1 MSNSTTTLN
10 LDFQNTEQAFA
21 MKTDAELK
29 KSAWLFGMMQNASLV
44 DVGSK
49 AALVAMKVGLPLS
62 WAIKPTIYEQ
72 FCGGET
78 LLKCVPTINRMAE
91 FGVTTMLDY
100 GTEGKQTEEAF
111 NQTMRAVNNSIR
123 FGNQNDTVQVVTIK
137 LTGLMEFAILEK
149 IQDKKELTEKEKV
162 AFEAGKKR
170 VDAICHIANE
180 NNVQIYI
187 DAEES
192 WIQDA
197 IDEIAMEM
205 ILRYNKEKAI
215 VFNTYQMYR
224 HDRLAY
230 LKKCFKAAQSQ
241 GVILG
246 AKLVRGAYMD
256 KERDRAKRLKY
267 DSPIQRDKA
276 ATDQDYNAGLTFCA
290 ENYPSIS
297 VCAATHN
304 ADSSLLLAQLM
315 EKMNIP
321 RNHPHF
327 TFCQLYGMSD
337 NLTFNLSKAGFTASK
352 YLVYGPVK
360 DVVPYLIRRAQE
372 NSSVTGEVGR
382 ELTLLKKEMKRRG
395 I

>member
-1 MSNSTTTLN
+1 MSNSTKLN
-10 LDFQNTEQAFA
+10 IDFENTEQAFA
-21 MKTDAELK
+21 VKSNSELK
-29 KSAWLFGMMQNASLV
+29 KSAWLFGMMKNGALV
-44 DVGSK
+44 NLGSK
-49 AALVAMKVGLPLS
+49 AALIAMKMKLPIT
-62 WAIKPTIYEQ
+62 WAIKKTIYEQ

-78 LLKCVPTINRMAE
+78 LLECVPTINKMAKY
-91 FGVTTMLDY
+91 GVTTMLDY
-100 GTEGKQTEEAF
+100 GTEGKQTEIAF
-111 NQTMRAVNNSIR
+111 NKTMRSVNNAIR

-137 LTGLMEFAILEK
+137 LTGLMEFSILEK
-149 IQDKKELTEKEKV
+149 MQAGKTLTEKENL
-162 AFEAGKKR
+162 ALEAGKKR
-170 VDAICHIANE
+170 VDAICHIATE
-180 NNVQIYI
+180 NNVQIYF

-192 WIQDA
+192 WIQNP
-197 IDEIAMEM
+197 IDDIAMEM
-205 ILRYNKEKAI
+205 ILRYNKGKAI
-215 VFNTYQMYR
+215 IFNTYQMYR

-230 LKKCFKAAQSQ
+230 LKKCFETARVHGA
-241 GVILG
+241 ILG

-256 KERDRAKRLKY
+256 KERARAKRLNY
-267 DSPIQRDKA
+267 PSPIQPDKVT
-276 ATDQDYNAGLTFCA
+276 TDRHYNAGLTFCA
-290 ENYPSIS
+290 ENYAHIS

-304 ADSSLLLAQLM
+304 ADSSLLLAELM

-382 ELTLLKKEMKRRG
+382 ELVFLKKEIKRRG
-395 I
+395 V